1 MPTNP
6 DTERQD
12 SQRNR
17 ADIRQAIAKTIRQ
30 KMRLPTVQELVGA
43 TGLSAKTVGRHLE
56 RVKLGDGEPN
66 VFQALSSEVL
76 LKLYERAVGYSH
88 DDIKIMT
95 TSTTGVGSQIE
106 EVPFVKHYA
115 PDVAAAKLFFQ
126 LVEGY
131 REKTE
136 TKVDMPTGFHF
147 TYQAPAPP
155 EPDGD

>member
-1 MPTNP
+1 MPSTSSE
-6 DTERQD
+6 ERQD

-17 ADIRQAIAKTIRQ
+17 ADIRQAIAKIIRK
-30 KMRLPTVQELVGA
+30 KMRMPTVQELVAA
-43 TGLSAKTVGRHLE
+43 TGLSDKTVARHLE
-56 RVKLGDGEPN
+56 RVKLGNGEPN

-95 TSTTGVGSQIE
+95 TSITGVGSQIE
-106 EVPFVKHYA
+106 EVPFTKHYA